1 MRWRLRS
8 VRTSIL
14 LLVLVPVLSL
24 IGIYVFAIGS
34 TASNAVNLSRANSV
48 RNALG
53 NPVAAFMAQ
62 LTTERLLAIVYM
74 SSPSGANLAS

>member
-48 RNALG
+48 KNALG
-53 NPVAAFMAQ
+53 
-62 LTTERLLAIVYM
+62 
-74 SSPSGANLAS
+74 